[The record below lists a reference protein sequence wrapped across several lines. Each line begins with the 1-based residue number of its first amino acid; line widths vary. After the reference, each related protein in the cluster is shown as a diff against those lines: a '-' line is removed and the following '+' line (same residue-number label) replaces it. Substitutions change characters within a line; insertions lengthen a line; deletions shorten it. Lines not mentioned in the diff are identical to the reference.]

1 MGDSPPASKLGDSIG
16 FPPPPLNFLTKVSSI
31 FVYLISDIYMGYI
44 KCSNQQFFAVS
55 PTVFTMR
62 MSTEL
67 DSSCIR

>member
-1 MGDSPPASKLGDSIG
+1 MGDSHPASKLGDSIG
-16 FPPPPLNFLTKVSSI
+16 PPPLNFLTKVSSI